1 MEYVDSRI
9 SGNNQCQYCDWSTSL
24 SAIMSHEDFQPNCP
38 IVREEQRKKEIDEY
52 QNHFCPSCEWCADY
66 PMSHTEW
73 SNNIKKCVK
82 DKK

>member
-1 MEYVDSRI
+1 MDYGVCRI
-9 SGNNQCQYCDWSTSL
+9 SGNKQCQYCDWSPGFTT
-24 SAIMSHEDFQPNCP
+24 ISHEDFEPICP
-38 IVREEQRKKEIDEY
+38 LVRKEQRKKEIDEY

-73 SNNIKKCVK
+73 SNSIKKCDK